1 MFKTFITLLFLSLSA
16 QAFVAPSEHIRKSKW
31 DISPI
36 QIQFMSAFFA
46 LELITYSIISPSFVK
61 TDFEGGDYDYNED
74 DLSVPTWLYE
84 LGNHGPELLTAG
96 MYGYYLFGRD
106 EYALEKAF
114 VFTESLLISQG
125 ITFGIKYSAN
135 KERPD
140 SSNYLSFPS
149 GHTTHAFA
157 VGMWMSKDIFNSKRF
172 HRNYLLASL
181 PLVYATYIGWSRIDA
196 KKHSFRD
203 VSMGAFIGGLTSYL
217 MYDFHF
223 DENGCYRFNKK
234 SKIVIAPSLDII
246 NERYALSFGM
256 ML

>member
-1 MFKTFITLLFLSLSA
+1 MFKAFIIFLFLTLST

-74 DLSVPTWLYE
+74 DLSVPKWLYE

-96 MYGYYLFGRD
+96 MYGYYLFGSD
-106 EYALEKAF
+106 EFALEKSF
-114 VFTESLLISQG
+114 VFTESMLISQG
-125 ITFGIKYSAN
+125 ITFGIKYTAN

-157 VGMWMSKDIFNSKRF
+157 VGMWMSKDIYNSKRF
-172 HRNYLLASL
+172 HRNYLVASL
-181 PLVYATYIGWSRIDA
+181 PLVYATYIGWTRIDA

-223 DENGCYRFNKK
+223 DENGHYRFNEK